1 MNFSQIVLFQSI
13 QLVPLTPNDFVY
25 IYLLSTNPIKC
36 STLSSTW
43 QCLSTSCW
51 MFSHMYF
58 NLGLTVAC
66 YLFLTVAC
74 FLFYVHC
81 QVHFHML
88 TSASNVFVSFYLVL
102 LPFYIWIY
110 FFSYNCN
117 LFYLVSFMEYFICAW
132 SSIPSKIYHYQYFLP
147 K

>member
-13 QLVPLTPNDFVY
+13 QLVPLTSNDFVY
-25 IYLLSTNPIKC
+25 IYLSSTNPIKC
-36 STLSSTW
+36 FTLSSTW
-43 QCLSTSCW
+43 LCL
-51 MFSHMYF
+51 FSSYWVLYHMYF

-88 TSASNVFVSFYLVL
+88 TSAPNVFVSFYLAL

-117 LFYLVSFMEYFICAW
+117 LFYLVSLMEYFICAW